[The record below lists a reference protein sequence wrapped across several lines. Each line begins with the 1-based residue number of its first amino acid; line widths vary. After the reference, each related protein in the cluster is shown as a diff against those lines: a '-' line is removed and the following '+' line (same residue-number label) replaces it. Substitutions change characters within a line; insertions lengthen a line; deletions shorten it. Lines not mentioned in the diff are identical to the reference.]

1 VVAAMIKR
9 FSAVLSA
16 LFILLCIAPVTV
28 YAADTGYFSDYD
40 DTKYNPVNNSVVS
53 IKNILQGAQDYHN
66 GNITADEFVNNV
78 LVTAKDGADA
88 NLIGLIN
95 TAVDSYNS
103 AGAITRGFW
112 DNLINGINGV
122 ITSNGG
128 NVSGFPSGNTTVS
141 VGQGYVVFEPYTAWY
156 TYSDGGS
163 RYEIYATVYY
173 NNGNVA
179 KPKGRVFETGPQKN
193 NILDGGGGILSIS
206 YNTSQDLGDSTRMH
220 FDCDCYYWSYPN
232 VLTRGFSVDVPWVV
246 GDSPVDT
253 TNLTPDVGVLSDD
266 DLYNYIDNLINN
278 LDNLYPD
285 LSTLEGKLQEIINLL
300 NKSQNGCSCDE
311 LAAAIRDLISRL
323 DNTGTDTEL
332 NNTLKDLTKVLEN
345 NQDLSAVIDKIEE
358 LRQDL
363 LKAYAFEYTDK
374 DIKTVISKYNDF
386 ADYLINKKFAF
397 VGSLT
402 SIINTAVDSYKKSG
416 DNSMFTVTFN
426 GSSHTIDLAGAFSS
440 DQLDVLRYMI
450 ASFIYLQFALSVYRR
465 IPGYINNGGD
475 R

>member
-1 VVAAMIKR
+1 MIKI

-16 LFILLCIAPVTV
+16 LVILLCIAPVTV
-28 YAADTGYFSDYD
+28 YAADTDYFTDYD
-40 DTKYNPVNNSVVS
+40 DTKLNPVNNSVVS
-53 IKNILQGAQDYHN
+53 IKHILQGAQDYHN

-78 LVTAKDGADA
+78 LVTAKNGADA
-88 NLIGLIN
+88 NLTGLIN
-95 TAVDSYNS
+95 SAVDSYNS

-141 VGQGYVVFEPYTAWY
+141 AGQGYIVFEPYTAWY
-156 TYSDGGS
+156 VFTDGAS

-173 NNGNVA
+173 NNGTVA
-179 KPKGRVFETGPQKN
+179 VPKKRVYNTNPQKN
-193 NILDGGGGILSIS
+193 NILDNGGGILSI
-206 YNTSQDLGDSTRMH
+206 YFDRTLDMDSGGTRFFM
-220 FDCDCYYWSYPN
+220 FSDCYEWGYPN
-232 VLTRGFSVDVPWVV
+232 AQTVSFSVDVPWTV
-246 GDSPVDT
+246 GDGTVDT

-266 DLYNYIDNLINN
+266 DLYKYIDKLINN
-278 LDNLYPD
+278 LDNTYPD
-285 LSTLEGKLQEIINLL
+285 LSTVEGKLQEIINLL
-300 NKSQNGCSCDE
+300 NKTKDGGCSCDE
-311 LAAAIRDLISRL
+311 LAAAIRELISRL
-323 DNTGTDTEL
+323 DNSGSDTEL
-332 NNTLKDLTKVLEN
+332 NNTLKELVKKLEN
-345 NQDLSAVIDKIEE
+345 NQDLSSVIDKIEE
-358 LRQDL
+358 LRKDL
-363 LKAYAFEYTDK
+363 LKAYAFDYTDK

-386 ADYLINKKFAF
+386 SDYLINKKFAF

-440 DQLDVLRYMI
+440 DQLDVFRYMI
-450 ASFIYLQFALSVYRR
+450 AAFIYVQFALSVYRR
-465 IPGYINNGGD
+465 IPSYINNGGD

>member
-1 VVAAMIKR
+1 MIKR
-9 FSAVLSA
+9 FIAVLSA
-16 LFILLCIAPVTV
+16 LVILLCIAPVTV
-28 YAADTGYFSDYD
+28 HAADTGYFSDYD
-40 DTKYNPVNNSVVS
+40 DTKLNPVNNSVVS

-88 NLIGLIN
+88 NLTGLIN

-128 NVSGFPSGNTTVS
+128 NVSGFPSGNTTLYFDK
-141 VGQGYVVFEPYTAWY
+141 GYAVLEPYTAWHVFA
-156 TYSDGGS
+156 DGDS
-163 RYEIYATVYY
+163 RYEIYVTVYY
-173 NNGNVA
+173 NDGTVA
-179 KPKGRVFETGPQKN
+179 TPRSRVFDTNPTN
-193 NILDGGGGILSIS
+193 YHVIDNGGGIIS
-206 YNTSQDLGDSTRMH
+206 MSFVGINGTRVSMI
-220 FDCDCYYWSYPN
+220 CDCYAWDYPT
-232 VLTRGFSVDVPWVV
+232 VYTCDFGFYLPWLPTDDTVDV
-246 GDSPVDT
+246 
-253 TNLTPDVGVLSDD
+253 TNLSPDVGVLSDD
-266 DLYNYIDNLINN
+266 DLYKYIDNLVNN

-285 LSTLEGKLQEIINLL
+285 LSTIEGKLQEIINLL
-300 NKSQNGCSCDE
+300 NKTQTGCSCDE
-311 LAAAIRDLISRL
+311 LAAAIRELISRL

-332 NNTLKDLTKVLEN
+332 NNTLKELTKVLEN

-358 LRQDL
+358 LRKDL
-363 LKAYAFEYTDK
+363 LKAYALEYTDK

-386 ADYLINKKFAF
+386 SDYLINKKFAF

-426 GSSHTIDLAGAFSS
+426 GLSHTIDLAGAFSS
-440 DQLDVLRYMI
+440 EQLDALRYMI
-450 ASFIYLQFALSVYRR
+450 AAFIYVQFALSVYRR
-465 IPGYINNGGD
+465 IPAYINNGGD
-475 R
+475 K